1 MGMTSSADGSRTS
14 WGSSVEIMKTSDPPQ
29 KGKKHSEETRRK
41 IIAECGV
48 NWDDLDQ
55 AKAMINK
62 SRWALCDY
70 AKFQLYNNNV
80 IRDSPLRAELKER
93 MLTKKD
99 AQELFDYGKKIG
111 QPVIF
116 TPMFMNAVSWIAEM
130 GCPLIKIRHADSNN
144 ERLINRALEVGVPV
158 LISADRNYTAF
169 YADPQIKLLYCVPK
183 YPASPDDYQIL
194 LEDFTTGAYPGAPIF
209 SGVSD
214 HTSGFEV
221 MQRAKECGAEFCEV
235 HVKLSGTDPI
245 EEKWSKTFEGVGEFL
260 LS

>member
-1 MGMTSSADGSRTS
+1 M
-14 WGSSVEIMKTSDPPQ
+14 Q
-29 KGKKHSEETRRK
+29 

-48 NWDDLDQ
+48 NWDDLKQ
-55 AKAMINK
+55 AKRMINK
-62 SRWALCDY
+62 SRWALCNY

-111 QPVIF
+111 HPVIF
-116 TPMFMNAVSWIAEM
+116 TPMFPRAVDWIAEM
-130 GCPLIKIRHADSNN
+130 KVPMIKIRYSDRHNIA
-144 ERLINRALEVGVPV
+144 LISKALDVGVPV
-158 LISADRNYTAF
+158 TISSDRNYPTTF
-169 YADPQIKLLYCVPK
+169 YREPVKRLYCVQK
-183 YPASPDDYQIL
+183 YPASPDDYAFIP
-194 LEDFTTGAYPGAPIF
+194 EDFTVGAYPGAPIF

-221 MQRAKECGAEFCEV
+221 MQRAKECGADFCEV

-245 EEKWSKTFEGVGEFL
+245 EAAWSKTFEELGEWIANKHAEKKM
-260 LS
+260 

>member
-1 MGMTSSADGSRTS
+1 M
-14 WGSSVEIMKTSDPPQ
+14 
-29 KGKKHSEETRRK
+29 K

-80 IRDSPLRAELKER
+80 IRVSPLRAELKER

-116 TPMFMNAVSWIAEM
+116 TPMFMKAVDWIAEM
-130 GCPLIKIRHADSNN
+130 GCPLIKIRHAASNN

-158 LISADRNYTAF
+158 LISTDDHYIGIKYVQQVHNIQVQF
-169 YADPQIKLLYCVPK
+169 VPQVKLLYCVPK
-183 YPASPDDYQIL
+183 YPASPDDY
-194 LEDFTTGAYPGAPIF
+194 DFTKQHFAVGAYPGAPIF

-221 MQRAKECGAEFCEV
+221 MQKALECGAEFYEV

>member
-1 MGMTSSADGSRTS
+1 M
-14 WGSSVEIMKTSDPPQ
+14 
-29 KGKKHSEETRRK
+29 K

-48 NWDDLDQ
+48 NFDSIEQ

-70 AKFQLYNNNV
+70 AKFQLYNKQV
-80 IRDSPLRAELKER
+80 IKDSPLQEELKER

-116 TPMFMNAVSWIAEM
+116 TPMFPRAVDWIAEM
-130 GCPLIKIRHADSNN
+130 GCPLIKIRYADRYNTK
-144 ERLINRALEVGVPV
+144 LVNRAKETGKPV
-158 LISADRNYTAF
+158 LMSADRDFKDLYLDSHAKTIF
-169 YADPQIKLLYCVPK
+169 LYCVPK
-183 YPASPDDYQIL
+183 YPADSMDYVFTPM
-194 LEDFTTGAYPGAPIF
+194 DFSAHLFAGI
-209 SGVSD
+209 SD

-221 MQRAKECGAEFCEV
+221 MQRAKECEAEFCEV

>member
-1 MGMTSSADGSRTS
+1 M
-14 WGSSVEIMKTSDPPQ
+14 E
-29 KGKKHSEETRRK
+29 

-48 NWDDLDQ
+48 NWDDLKQ

-70 AKFQLYNNNV
+70 AKFQLYNNKV
-80 IRDSPLRAELKER
+80 IKHSPLQEELKER

-116 TPMFMNAVSWIAEM
+116 TPMFMKAVDWIADM
-130 GCPLIKIRHADSNN
+130 GCPMIKIRFDHREFLA
-144 ERLINRALEVGVPV
+144 LVYRAIKVGVPV
-158 LISADRNYTAF
+158 LISADRDYLNPYP
-169 YADPQIKLLYCVPK
+169 YMDVKLLYCVPK
-183 YPASPDDYQIL
+183 YPALDQEYTFNHA
-194 LEDFTTGAYPGAPIF
+194 DFDRGLYPGAPVF

-214 HTSGFEV
+214 HSKGLEV
-221 MQRAKECGAEFCEV
+221 MARAKECGAEFCEV
-235 HVKLSGTDPI
+235 HVMLEGTHPI
-245 EEKWSKTFEGVGEFL
+245 DEAVSKTFEGVGEFL